1 MHYKYELKK
10 KQKRRNDDFILWCLK
25 ELYSI
30 VFFLFFSDSRL
41 RQAFEAISRKL
52 HTLPDAN
59 PTPSDG
65 ENSNPATPQLV
76 KRVQLVMVIITYILS
91 LIHI

>member
-30 VFFLFFSDSRL
+30 VFLFFSDSRL

-76 KRVQLVMVIITYILS
+76 KRVQLVMVIITYI
-91 LIHI
+91 